1 MTPADRIIAAPAE
14 RRLAVVQV
22 IASARRR
29 LILSPGECDDRRV
42 IEALQAAVRRGV
54 RVEALLTRRTK
65 DRSGLRLLRL
75 LLEAIGVRVWRYD
88 GPHGKYHAK
97 YAVADRSCAFVG
109 SMNLTRWC
117 FRRSCDFL
125 VVTHDRAV
133 ARGLTALFEADCRAT
148 GPAPLPDLPE
158 RLIVG
163 PEAARTPIADLMAHA
178 RKRIRLIDP
187 KLEDPRMLALLGAR
201 ASTGIRVMSRRQSQ
215 EADLAPHGK
224 LLIIDDELALVGSM
238 ALSSSNLDR
247 RREVGITV
255 SDPAIVRRLLPLF
268 EGHRHEMHHRGRV
281 VLAGLGSG
289 VGAGGAAPSS
299 SSARRAVEAQLA

>member
-1 MTPADRIIAAPAE
+1 MTPADRIVVLPAE
-14 RRLAVVQV
+14 RRLAVLQV

-29 LILSPGECDDRRV
+29 LVISPGECDDRRV
-42 IEALQAAVRRGV
+42 IQALQAAVRRGV
-54 RVEALLTRRTK
+54 RVDALLTRRTK

-97 YAVADRSCAFVG
+97 YASADERFAFVG

-125 VVTHDRAV
+125 VVTRDRAV
-133 ARGLTALFEADCRAT
+133 ARGLHALFEADCRAT
-148 GPAPLPDLPE
+148 GPASLPDLPA

-163 PEAARTPIADLMAHA
+163 PDAARTPIADLIAHA
-178 RKRIRLIDP
+178 RTRIRLIDP
-187 KLEDPRMLALLGAR
+187 KLEDPRMLALLGAK
-201 ASTGIRVMSRRQSQ
+201 ASTGVRVMSRRQSQ
-215 EADLAPHGK
+215 QAGLAPHGK
-224 LLIIDDELALVGSM
+224 LLIIDDQLALVGSM

-255 SDPAIVRRLLPLF
+255 SDPEIIRQLLPLF
-268 EGHRHEMHHRGRV
+268 EGHRHEMHHRGCDL
-281 VLAGLGSG
+281 LAGLGSG
-289 VGAGGAAPSS
+289 VGAGGAAPPSS
-299 SSARRAVEAQLA
+299 RAGRAVEAQLG